1 MKTKF
6 IQMKLKYILI
16 FWVVL
21 LFSNSIRAQNYLNKI
36 TGLSSTTASVA
47 YSLRQLSTSYTGP
60 LVRIQVGSLFYDVYP
75 DATTY
80 NFSLSSKI
88 SAFISTYNA
97 AVSTASTNALSTI
110 ITAGSTNATVA
121 IWYDQSGNGIHVYS
135 SAATAK
141 IITLGSII
149 TMNGQP
155 TITFSAGSTLTSSV
169 TVNYSSQTQATINA
183 VAQNVNS
190 ASDWSGI
197 ISTGEYGGWGIAY
210 NPFTNHQVAYIGS
223 TPTSTYVYG
232 YYVDAG
238 GTQNASSMQLTT
250 TPSIITGVAD
260 KTARTSS
267 IYINSVLKNSNSTTF
282 GNIQNGTSDKIFI
295 GQRGALV
302 RNFIGNISETFIF
315 PKNLTAIEQSAL
327 ELSQAIFIPPSVE
340 ITSSATGSI
349 CPGTNVTFTA
359 TTVNIASPTFQWYL
373 NGVAITGA
381 IASTYSTT
389 TLTNNDKITVIA
401 TPPSAPAN
409 IVNGINLKA
418 NLDAGNSS
426 SYSGS
431 GTTWTDLTGN
441 GNKVTLTGTGYTNV
455 NGGGITFNT
464 SSTYGTQTFASP
476 PFNGDFTWSSIYKA
490 PPLNGNGWDRIYST
504 GSYTAFHVGHV
515 NGRPLFSFENWYP
528 GGAALNTSGEATLT
542 PGNYYMVTFVRSGN
556 TLSSYVQASP
566 YGTNGTASG
575 AVIPVSPI
583 TVGKGPDSEAWE
595 NGVMNVMLIYNYALS
610 QAEIV
615 QNVNF
620 YAYRFGYGLSGY
632 ISNSITTTVSLTTPV
647 ITVSGEACTSK
658 ATLTTPTGLS
668 SYAWYKD
675 NVLISGATS
684 NSYVPTSI
692 GEYQV
697 QVSNG
702 TCTAASLV
710 TTVYNCVVNVN
721 GKIIASSNV
730 NATAINSPEGGTN
743 FGTGKEISGKLAST
757 IGLTTTIGTIGY
769 SSAILGGVISPTN
782 AISASIGVIYSINA
796 NFATYS
802 STTIQSNITAGT
814 YTSTI
819 SGLTPSTTYYAKSFI
834 VNNAGTS
841 YGPIISF
848 TTSAAPIAFKTTR
861 GGGIHFYVVGET
873 LDLITSTSD
882 QNSSTPS
889 AWFQN
894 TSSAAENEA
903 GKTYSIVSGIRSF

>member
-1 MKTKF
+1 MKFKN
-6 IQMKLKYILI
+6 LLLLI
-16 FWVVL
+16 VVMIY
-21 LFSNSIRAQNYLNKI
+21 SNYVNAQNNLNKI

-47 YSLRQLSTSYTGP
+47 YSLRQLSTSYAGP
-60 LVRIQVGSLFYDVYP
+60 LVRIKVGSSFYDVYP
-75 DATTY
+75 DVATY
-80 NFSLSSKI
+80 NFSLNSKI
-88 SAFISTYNA
+88 SAAITIYNA
-97 AVSTASTNALSTI
+97 AVSAESTSALSSI
-110 ITAGSTNATVA
+110 ITSSVNATVA
-121 IWYDQSGNGIHVYS
+121 VWYDQSGNGVHVYS
-135 SAATAK
+135 SNANAK

-155 TITFSAGSTLTSSV
+155 TITFGTYSAGVNSAFTSSS
-169 TVNYSSQTQATINA
+169 TVNYNTQTVATINS
-183 VAQNVNS
+183 VAQNSNS
-190 ASDWSGI
+190 SSDYSGI
-197 ISTGEYGGWGIAY
+197 ISTGDNGGWGLSY
-210 NPFTNHQVAYIGS
+210 NPNTNTQQAYPYG
-223 TPTSTYVYG
+223 TTGAYLYG
-232 YYVDAG
+232 YFIDGSG
-238 GTQNASSMQLTT
+238 GLNASTMELTT
-250 TPSIITGVAD
+250 TPKIVTGLVN
-260 KTARTSS
+260 KTTQNSS
-267 IYINSVLKNSNSTTF
+267 IYSNSSLKNSNTSTTF
-282 GNIQNGTSDKIFI
+282 VGPGNGTNDKIYI
-295 GQRGALV
+295 GQRGNFSN
-302 RNFIGNISETFIF
+302 RNFVGNISEIFLF
-315 PKNLTAIEQSAL
+315 PKLLSASEQSAL
-327 ELSQAIFIPPSVE
+327 ESSQAIFLPPSVT
-340 ITSSATGSI
+340 ITSNPTGSI
-349 CPGTNVTFTA
+349 CPGATVTYTA
-359 TTVNIASPTFQWYL
+359 TTSNIASPSFQWYL

-401 TPPSAPAN
+401 TPSNAPTN
-409 IVNGINLKA
+409 IVNGPNLKA

-476 PFNGDFTWSSIYKA
+476 PFNSDFTWSSIYKA
-490 PPLNGNGWDRIYST
+490 PPIDGNGWDRIYST
-504 GSYTAFHVGHV
+504 GTYTAFHVGHV

-528 GGAALNTSGEATLT
+528 GAAALNTNAESTLT

-583 TVGKGPDSEAWE
+583 TIGKGPDSQAWE

-615 QNVNF
+615 QNVNY
-620 YAYRFGYGLSGY
+620 YASRFGYGLSGY
-632 ISNSITTTVSLTTPV
+632 ISNAITTTVSLTKP
-647 ITVSGEACTSK
+647 IISLSGEACTSK
-658 ATLTTPTGLS
+658 ATLTTPSGLS

-675 NVLISGATS
+675 NVLIPGVTS
-684 NSYVPTSI
+684 NSYVPTTI
-692 GEYQV
+692 GGYQV

-721 GKIIASSNV
+721 GKIVASSNL

-757 IGLTTTIGTIGY
+757 LGLTTTVGTIGT
-769 SSAILGGVISPTN
+769 STAILGGIISPTN
-782 AISASIGVIYSINA
+782 AITSSIGVLYSTNA
-796 NFATYS
+796 NFSTYS

-819 SGLTPSTTYYAKSFI
+819 SGLAPSTTYYAKSFI

-848 TTSAAPIAFKTTR
+848 TTSANPIALKTTHQK
-861 GGGIHFYVVGET
+861 GKHFFVVGGT
-873 LDLITSTSD
+873 LDLITSTSS
-882 QNSSTPS
+882 QNLSAPY

-894 TSSAAENEA
+894 TNSAEESIT
-903 GKTYSIVSGIRSF
+903 GETYSIVSVPTIRSS

>member
-6 IQMKLKYILI
+6 IQKKLKYILI
-16 FWVVL
+16 FGGVL
-21 LFSNSIRAQNYLNKI
+21 LFSNAIRAQNYLNKI

-60 LVRIQVGSLFYDVYP
+60 LVRIQVGSSFFDVYP

-88 SAFISTYNA
+88 SAPISTYNA

-110 ITAGSTNATVA
+110 ITAGTTNATVA
-121 IWYDQSGNGIHVYS
+121 IWYDQSGNGVHVYS
-135 SAATAK
+135 SSSTAK

-197 ISTGEYGGWGIAY
+197 ISTGENGGWGISY

-359 TTVNIASPTFQWYL
+359 TTVNIASPSFQWYL

-389 TLTNNDKITVIA
+389 TLTNNDKISVTA

-409 IVNGINLKA
+409 IVNGTNLKV

-431 GTTWTDLTGN
+431 GATWTDLTGN
-441 GNKVTLTGTGYTNV
+441 GNKVTLTGTGYTPV

-490 PPLNGNGWDRIYST
+490 PPLDGNGWDRIYST

-528 GGAALNTSGEATLT
+528 GGAALNTSGEVTLT

-556 TLSSYVQASP
+556 KLSSYVQASP

-575 AVIPVSPI
+575 AVIPVTPI
-583 TVGKGPDSEAWE
+583 TVGKGPDSQAWE

-620 YAYRFGYGLSGY
+620 YASRFGYGLSGY
-632 ISNSITTTVSLTTPV
+632 ISNAITTTISLTTPV
-647 ITVSGEACTSK
+647 ITLSGEACTNK

-684 NSYVPTSI
+684 NSYVPI
-692 GEYQV
+692 AMGAYQV

-702 TCTAASLV
+702 TCTAASLAA
-710 TTVYNCVVNVN
+710 TVYNCAVNVN
-721 GKIIASSNV
+721 GKIVAGSSANAS
-730 NATAINSPEGGTN
+730 AINSPEGGRN
-743 FGTGKEISGKLAST
+743 FGTGKDISGKLVST
-757 IGLTTTIGTIGY
+757 IGLTTTIGTIG
-769 SSAILGGVISPTN
+769 SSTAILGGVISPTT
-782 AISASIGVIYSINA
+782 AITPNIGVQYSTSASFSNYTN
-796 NFATYS
+796 
-802 STTIQSNITAGT
+802 TTIQSNVPAGT

-819 SGLTPSTTYYAKSFI
+819 SGLTPLTTYYAKSFI
-834 VNNAGTS
+834 VNQAGTS
-841 YGPIISF
+841 YGSVVSF
-848 TTSAAPIAFKTTR
+848 TTSAAP
-861 GGGIHFYVVGET
+861 
-873 LDLITSTSD
+873 
-882 QNSSTPS
+882 N
-889 AWFQN
+889 
-894 TSSAAENEA
+894 
-903 GKTYSIVSGIRSF
+903 

>member
-6 IQMKLKYILI
+6 IQKKLKYILI
-16 FWVVL
+16 FGGVL
-21 LFSNSIRAQNYLNKI
+21 LFSNAIRAQNYLNKI

-60 LVRIQVGSLFYDVYP
+60 LVRIQVGSSFFDVYP

-88 SAFISTYNA
+88 SAPISTYNA

-110 ITAGSTNATVA
+110 ITAGTTNATVA
-121 IWYDQSGNGIHVYS
+121 IWYDQSGNGVHVYS
-135 SAATAK
+135 SSSTAK

-197 ISTGEYGGWGIAY
+197 ISTGENGGWGISY

-359 TTVNIASPTFQWYL
+359 TTVNIASPSFQWYL

-389 TLTNNDKITVIA
+389 TLTNNDKISVTA

-409 IVNGINLKA
+409 IVNGTNLKV

-431 GTTWTDLTGN
+431 GATWTDLTGN
-441 GNKVTLTGTGYTNV
+441 GNKVTLTGTGYTPV

-490 PPLNGNGWDRIYST
+490 PPLDGNGWDRIYST

-528 GGAALNTSGEATLT
+528 GGAALNTSGEVTLT

-556 TLSSYVQASP
+556 KLSSYVQASP

-575 AVIPVSPI
+575 AVIPVTPI
-583 TVGKGPDSEAWE
+583 TVGKGPDSQAWE

-620 YAYRFGYGLSGY
+620 YASRFGYGLSGY
-632 ISNSITTTVSLTTPV
+632 ISNAITTTISLTTPV
-647 ITVSGEACTSK
+647 ITLSGEACTNK

-684 NSYVPTSI
+684 NSYVPI
-692 GEYQV
+692 AMGAYQV

-702 TCTAASLV
+702 TCTAASLAA
-710 TTVYNCVVNVN
+710 TVYNCAVNVN
-721 GKIIASSNV
+721 GKIVAGSSANAS
-730 NATAINSPEGGTN
+730 AINSPEGGRN
-743 FGTGKEISGKLAST
+743 FGTGKDISGKLVST
-757 IGLTTTIGTIGY
+757 IGLTTTIGTIG
-769 SSAILGGVISPTN
+769 SSTAILGGVISPTT
-782 AISASIGVIYSINA
+782 AITPNIGVQYSTNA
-796 NFATYS
+796 SFSNYTN
-802 STTIQSNITAGT
+802 TTIQSNVPAGT

-819 SGLTPSTTYYAKSFI
+819 SGLTPLTTYYAKSFI
-834 VNNAGTS
+834 VNQAGTS
-841 YGPIISF
+841 YGSVVSF
-848 TTSAAPIAFKTTR
+848 TTSAAP
-861 GGGIHFYVVGET
+861 
-873 LDLITSTSD
+873 
-882 QNSSTPS
+882 N
-889 AWFQN
+889 
-894 TSSAAENEA
+894 
-903 GKTYSIVSGIRSF
+903 

>member
-6 IQMKLKYILI
+6 IQKKLKYILI
-16 FWVVL
+16 FGGVL
-21 LFSNSIRAQNYLNKI
+21 LFSNAIRAQNYLNKI

-60 LVRIQVGSLFYDVYP
+60 LVRIQVGSSFFDVYP

-88 SAFISTYNA
+88 SAPISTYNA

-110 ITAGSTNATVA
+110 ITAGTTNATVA
-121 IWYDQSGNGIHVYS
+121 IWYDQSGNGVHVYS
-135 SAATAK
+135 SSSTAK

-197 ISTGEYGGWGIAY
+197 ISTGENGGWGISY

-359 TTVNIASPTFQWYL
+359 TTVNIASPSFQWYL

-389 TLTNNDKITVIA
+389 TLTNNDKISVTA

-409 IVNGINLKA
+409 IVNGTNLKV

-431 GTTWTDLTGN
+431 GATWTDLTGN
-441 GNKVTLTGTGYTNV
+441 GNKVTLTGTGYTPV

-490 PPLNGNGWDRIYST
+490 PPLDGNGWDRIYST

-528 GGAALNTSGEATLT
+528 GGAALNTSGEVTLT

-556 TLSSYVQASP
+556 KLSSYVQASP

-575 AVIPVSPI
+575 AVIPVTPI
-583 TVGKGPDSEAWE
+583 TVGKGPDSQAWE

-620 YAYRFGYGLSGY
+620 YASRFGYGLSGY
-632 ISNSITTTVSLTTPV
+632 ISNAITTTISLTTPV
-647 ITVSGEACTSK
+647 ITLSGEACTNK

-684 NSYVPTSI
+684 NSYVPI
-692 GEYQV
+692 AMGAYQV

-702 TCTAASLV
+702 TCTAASLAA
-710 TTVYNCVVNVN
+710 TVYNCAVNVN
-721 GKIIASSNV
+721 GKIVAGSSANAS
-730 NATAINSPEGGTN
+730 AINSPEGGTN
-743 FGTGKEISGKLAST
+743 FGTGKDISGKLVST
-757 IGLTTTIGTIGY
+757 IGLTTTIGTIG
-769 SSAILGGVISPTN
+769 SSTAILGGVISPTT
-782 AISASIGVIYSINA
+782 AITPNIGVQYSTSASFSNYTN
-796 NFATYS
+796 
-802 STTIQSNITAGT
+802 TTIQSNVPAGT

-819 SGLTPSTTYYAKSFI
+819 SGLTPLTTYYAKSFI
-834 VNNAGTS
+834 VNQAGTS
-841 YGPIISF
+841 YGSVVSF
-848 TTSAAPIAFKTTR
+848 TTSAAP
-861 GGGIHFYVVGET
+861 
-873 LDLITSTSD
+873 
-882 QNSSTPS
+882 N
-889 AWFQN
+889 
-894 TSSAAENEA
+894 
-903 GKTYSIVSGIRSF
+903 

>member
-6 IQMKLKYILI
+6 IQKKLKYILI
-16 FWVVL
+16 FGGVL
-21 LFSNSIRAQNYLNKI
+21 LFSNAIRAQNYLNKI

-60 LVRIQVGSLFYDVYP
+60 LVRIQVGSSFFDVYP

-88 SAFISTYNA
+88 SAPISTYNA

-110 ITAGSTNATVA
+110 ITAGTTNATVA
-121 IWYDQSGNGIHVYS
+121 IWYDQSGNGVHVYS
-135 SAATAK
+135 SSSTAK

-197 ISTGEYGGWGIAY
+197 ISTGEYGGWGISY
-210 NPFTNHQVAYIGS
+210 NPFTDRQQAYSSGV
-223 TPTSTYVYG
+223 PTGTYLYG

-359 TTVNIASPTFQWYL
+359 TTVNIASPSFQWYL

-389 TLTNNDKITVIA
+389 TLTNNDKISVTA

-409 IVNGINLKA
+409 IVNGTNLKV

-431 GTTWTDLTGN
+431 GATWTDLTGN
-441 GNKVTLTGTGYTNV
+441 GNKVTLTGTGYTPV

-490 PPLNGNGWDRIYST
+490 PPLDGNGWDRIYST

-528 GGAALNTSGEATLT
+528 GGAALNTSGEVTLT

-556 TLSSYVQASP
+556 KLSSYVQASP

-575 AVIPVSPI
+575 AVIPVTPI
-583 TVGKGPDSEAWE
+583 TVGKGPDSQAWE

-620 YAYRFGYGLSGY
+620 YASRFGYGLSGY
-632 ISNSITTTVSLTTPV
+632 ISNAITTTISLTTPV
-647 ITVSGEACTSK
+647 ITLSGEACTNK

-684 NSYVPTSI
+684 NSYVPI
-692 GEYQV
+692 AMGAYQV

-702 TCTAASLV
+702 TCTAASLAA
-710 TTVYNCVVNVN
+710 TVYNCAVNVN
-721 GKIIASSNV
+721 GKIVAGSSANAS
-730 NATAINSPEGGTN
+730 AINSPEGGTN
-743 FGTGKEISGKLAST
+743 FGTGKDISGKLVST
-757 IGLTTTIGTIGY
+757 VGLTTTIGTIG
-769 SSAILGGVISPTN
+769 SSTAILGGVISPTT
-782 AISASIGVIYSINA
+782 AITPNIGVQYSTNA
-796 NFATYS
+796 SFSNYTN
-802 STTIQSNITAGT
+802 TTIQSNVPAGT

-819 SGLTPSTTYYAKSFI
+819 SGLTPLTTYYAKSFI
-834 VNNAGTS
+834 VNQAGTS
-841 YGPIISF
+841 YGSVVSF
-848 TTSAAPIAFKTTR
+848 TTSAAP
-861 GGGIHFYVVGET
+861 
-873 LDLITSTSD
+873 
-882 QNSSTPS
+882 N
-889 AWFQN
+889 
-894 TSSAAENEA
+894 
-903 GKTYSIVSGIRSF
+903 

>member
-1 MKTKF
+1 MKFKN
-6 IQMKLKYILI
+6 LLLLI
-16 FWVVL
+16 VVMIY
-21 LFSNSIRAQNYLNKI
+21 SNYVNAQNNLNKI

-60 LVRIQVGSLFYDVYP
+60 LVRIKVGSSFYDVYP
-75 DATTY
+75 DVATY
-80 NFSLSSKI
+80 NFSLNSKI
-88 SAFISTYNA
+88 SAAITIYNA
-97 AVSTASTNALSTI
+97 AVSAESTSALSSI
-110 ITAGSTNATVA
+110 ITSSVNATVA
-121 IWYDQSGNGIHVYS
+121 VWYDQSGNGVHVYS
-135 SAATAK
+135 SNANAK

-155 TITFSAGSTLTSSV
+155 TITFGTYSAGVNSAFTSSS
-169 TVNYSSQTQATINA
+169 TVNYNTQTVATINS
-183 VAQNVNS
+183 VAQNSNS
-190 ASDWSGI
+190 SSDYSGI
-197 ISTGEYGGWGIAY
+197 ISTGDNGGWGLSY
-210 NPFTNHQVAYIGS
+210 NPNTNTQQAYPYG
-223 TPTSTYVYG
+223 TTGAYLYG
-232 YYVDAG
+232 YFIDGSG
-238 GTQNASSMQLTT
+238 GLNASTMELTT
-250 TPSIITGVAD
+250 TPKIVTGLVN
-260 KTARTSS
+260 KTTQNSS
-267 IYINSVLKNSNSTTF
+267 IYSNSSLKNSNTSTTF
-282 GNIQNGTSDKIFI
+282 VGPGNGTNDKIYI
-295 GQRGALV
+295 GQRGNFSN
-302 RNFIGNISETFIF
+302 RNFVGNISEIFLF
-315 PKNLTAIEQSAL
+315 PKLLSASEQSAL
-327 ELSQAIFIPPSVE
+327 ESSQAIFLPPSVT
-340 ITSSATGSI
+340 ITSNPTGSI
-349 CPGTNVTFTA
+349 CPGATVTYTA
-359 TTVNIASPTFQWYL
+359 TTSNIASPSFQWYL

-401 TPPSAPAN
+401 TPSNAPTN
-409 IVNGINLKA
+409 IVNGPNLKA

-476 PFNGDFTWSSIYKA
+476 PFNSDFTWSSIYKA
-490 PPLNGNGWDRIYST
+490 PPIDGNGWDRIYST
-504 GSYTAFHVGHV
+504 GTYTAFHVGHV

-528 GGAALNTSGEATLT
+528 GAAALNTNAESTLT

-583 TVGKGPDSEAWE
+583 TIGKGPDSQAWE

-615 QNVNF
+615 QNVNY
-620 YAYRFGYGLSGY
+620 YASRFGYGLSGY
-632 ISNSITTTVSLTTPV
+632 ISNAITTTVSLTKP
-647 ITVSGEACTSK
+647 IISLSGEACTSK
-658 ATLTTPTGLS
+658 ATLTTPSGLS

-675 NVLISGATS
+675 NVLIPGVTS
-684 NSYVPTSI
+684 NSYVPTTI
-692 GEYQV
+692 GGYQV

-721 GKIIASSNV
+721 GKIVASSNL

-757 IGLTTTIGTIGY
+757 LGLTTTVGTIGT
-769 SSAILGGVISPTN
+769 STAILGGIISPTN
-782 AISASIGVIYSINA
+782 AITSSIGVLYSTNA
-796 NFATYS
+796 NFSTYS

-819 SGLTPSTTYYAKSFI
+819 SGLAPSTTYYAKSFI

-848 TTSAAPIAFKTTR
+848 TTSANPIALKTTHQK
-861 GGGIHFYVVGET
+861 GKHFFVVGGT
-873 LDLITSTSD
+873 LDLITSTSS
-882 QNSSTPS
+882 QNLSAPY

-894 TSSAAENEA
+894 TNSAEESIT
-903 GKTYSIVSGIRSF
+903 GETYSIVSVPTIRSS

>member
-1 MKTKF
+1 MKFKN
-6 IQMKLKYILI
+6 LLLLI
-16 FWVVL
+16 VVMIY
-21 LFSNSIRAQNYLNKI
+21 SNYVNAQNNLNKI

-60 LVRIQVGSLFYDVYP
+60 LVRIKVGSSFYDVYP
-75 DATTY
+75 DVATY
-80 NFSLSSKI
+80 NFSLNSKI
-88 SAFISTYNA
+88 SAAITIYNA
-97 AVSTASTNALSTI
+97 AVSAESTSALSSI
-110 ITAGSTNATVA
+110 ITSSVNATVA
-121 IWYDQSGNGIHVYS
+121 VWYDQSGNGVHVYS
-135 SAATAK
+135 SNANAK

-155 TITFSAGSTLTSSV
+155 TITFGTYSSGVNSAFTSSS
-169 TVNYSSQTQATINA
+169 TVNYNTQTVATINS
-183 VAQNVNS
+183 VAQNSNS
-190 ASDWSGI
+190 SSDYSGI
-197 ISTGEYGGWGIAY
+197 ISTGDNGGWGLSY
-210 NPFTNHQVAYIGS
+210 NPNTNTQQAYPYG
-223 TPTSTYVYG
+223 TTGAYLYG
-232 YYVDAG
+232 YFIDGSG
-238 GTQNASSMQLTT
+238 GLNASTMELTT
-250 TPSIITGVAD
+250 TPKIVTGLVN
-260 KTARTSS
+260 KTTQNSS
-267 IYINSVLKNSNSTTF
+267 IYSNSSLKNSNTSTTF
-282 GNIQNGTSDKIFI
+282 VGPGNGTNDKIYI
-295 GQRGALV
+295 GQRGNFSN
-302 RNFIGNISETFIF
+302 RNFVGNISEIFLF
-315 PKNLTAIEQSAL
+315 PKLLSASEQSAL
-327 ELSQAIFIPPSVE
+327 ESSQAIFLPPSVT
-340 ITSSATGSI
+340 ITSNPTGSI
-349 CPGTNVTFTA
+349 CPGATVTYTA
-359 TTVNIASPTFQWYL
+359 TTSNIASPSFQWYL

-401 TPPSAPAN
+401 TPSNAPTN
-409 IVNGINLKA
+409 IVNGPNLKA

-476 PFNGDFTWSSIYKA
+476 PFNSDFTWSSIYKA
-490 PPLNGNGWDRIYST
+490 PPIDGNGWDRIYST
-504 GSYTAFHVGHV
+504 GTYTAFHVGHV

-528 GGAALNTSGEATLT
+528 GAAALNTNAESTLT

-583 TVGKGPDSEAWE
+583 TIGKGPDSQAWE

-615 QNVNF
+615 QNVNY
-620 YAYRFGYGLSGY
+620 YASRFGYGLSGY
-632 ISNSITTTVSLTTPV
+632 ISNAITTTVSLTKP
-647 ITVSGEACTSK
+647 IISLSGEACTSK
-658 ATLTTPTGLS
+658 ATLTTPSGLS

-675 NVLISGATS
+675 NVLIPGVTS
-684 NSYVPTSI
+684 NSYVPTTI
-692 GEYQV
+692 GGYQV

-721 GKIIASSNV
+721 GKIVASSNL

-757 IGLTTTIGTIGY
+757 LGLTTTVGTIGT
-769 SSAILGGVISPTN
+769 STAILGGIISPTN
-782 AISASIGVIYSINA
+782 AITSSIGVLYSTNA
-796 NFATYS
+796 NFSTYS

-819 SGLTPSTTYYAKSFI
+819 SGLAPSTTYYAKSFI

-848 TTSAAPIAFKTTR
+848 TTSANPIALKTTHQK
-861 GGGIHFYVVGET
+861 GKHFFVVGGT
-873 LDLITSTSD
+873 LDLITSTSS
-882 QNSSTPS
+882 QNLSAPY

-894 TSSAAENEA
+894 TNSAEESIT
-903 GKTYSIVSGIRSF
+903 GETYSIVSVPTIRSS

>member
-1 MKTKF
+1 MKFKN
-6 IQMKLKYILI
+6 LLLLI
-16 FWVVL
+16 VVMIY
-21 LFSNSIRAQNYLNKI
+21 SNYVNAQNNLNKI

-60 LVRIQVGSLFYDVYP
+60 LVRIKVGSSFYDVYP
-75 DATTY
+75 DVATY
-80 NFSLSSKI
+80 NFSLNSKI
-88 SAFISTYNA
+88 SAAITIYNA
-97 AVSTASTNALSTI
+97 AVSAESTSALSSI
-110 ITAGSTNATVA
+110 ITSSVNATVA
-121 IWYDQSGNGIHVYS
+121 VWYDQSGNGVHVYS
-135 SAATAK
+135 SNANAK

-155 TITFSAGSTLTSSV
+155 TITFGTYSAGVNSAFTSSS
-169 TVNYSSQTQATINA
+169 TVNYNTQTVATINS
-183 VAQNVNS
+183 VAQNSNS
-190 ASDWSGI
+190 SSDYSGI
-197 ISTGEYGGWGIAY
+197 ISTGDNGGWGLSY
-210 NPFTNHQVAYIGS
+210 NPNTNTQQAYPYG
-223 TPTSTYVYG
+223 TTGAYLYG
-232 YYVDAG
+232 YFIDGSG
-238 GTQNASSMQLTT
+238 GLNASTMELTT
-250 TPSIITGVAD
+250 TPKIVTGLVN
-260 KTARTSS
+260 KTTQNSS
-267 IYINSVLKNSNSTTF
+267 IYSNSSLKNSNTSTTF
-282 GNIQNGTSDKIFI
+282 VGPGNGTNDKIYI
-295 GQRGALV
+295 GQRGNFSN
-302 RNFIGNISETFIF
+302 RNFVGNISEIFLF
-315 PKNLTAIEQSAL
+315 PKLLSASEQSAL
-327 ELSQAIFIPPSVE
+327 ESSQAIFLPPSVT
-340 ITSSATGSI
+340 ITSNPTGSI
-349 CPGTNVTFTA
+349 CPGATVTYTA
-359 TTVNIASPTFQWYL
+359 TTSNIASPSFQWYL

-401 TPPSAPAN
+401 TPSNAPTN
-409 IVNGINLKA
+409 IVNGPNLKA

-476 PFNGDFTWSSIYKA
+476 PFNSDFTWSSIYKA
-490 PPLNGNGWDRIYST
+490 PPIDGNGWDRIYST
-504 GSYTAFHVGHV
+504 GTYTAFHVGHV

-528 GGAALNTSGEATLT
+528 GAAALNTNAESTLT

-583 TVGKGPDSEAWE
+583 TIGKGPDSQAWE

-615 QNVNF
+615 QNVNY
-620 YAYRFGYGLSGY
+620 YASRFGYGLSGY
-632 ISNSITTTVSLTTPV
+632 ISNAITTTVSLTKP
-647 ITVSGEACTSK
+647 IISLSGEACTSK
-658 ATLTTPTGLS
+658 ATLTTPSGLS

-675 NVLISGATS
+675 NVLIPGVTS
-684 NSYVPTSI
+684 NSYVPTTI
-692 GEYQV
+692 GGYQV

-721 GKIIASSNV
+721 GKIVASSNL

-757 IGLTTTIGTIGY
+757 LGLTTTVGTIGT
-769 SSAILGGVISPTN
+769 STAILGGIISPTN
-782 AISASIGVIYSINA
+782 AITSSIGVLYSTNA
-796 NFATYS
+796 NFSTYS

-819 SGLTPSTTYYAKSFI
+819 SGLAPSTTYYAKSFI

-848 TTSAAPIAFKTTR
+848 TTSANPIAFKTTHQK
-861 GGGIHFYVVGET
+861 GNHFFVVGGT
-873 LDLITSTSD
+873 LDLITSTSS
-882 QNSSTPS
+882 QNLSAPY

-894 TSSAAENEA
+894 TNSAEESIT
-903 GKTYSIVSGIRSF
+903 GETYSIVSVPTIRSS

>member
-6 IQMKLKYILI
+6 IQKKLKYILI
-16 FWVVL
+16 FGGVL
-21 LFSNSIRAQNYLNKI
+21 LFSNAIRAQNYLNKI

-60 LVRIQVGSLFYDVYP
+60 LVRIQVGSSFFDVYP

-88 SAFISTYNA
+88 SAPISTYNA

-110 ITAGSTNATVA
+110 ITAGTTNATVA
-121 IWYDQSGNGIHVYS
+121 IWYDQSGNGVHVYS
-135 SAATAK
+135 SSSTAK

-197 ISTGEYGGWGIAY
+197 ISTGENGGWGISY

-359 TTVNIASPTFQWYL
+359 TTVNIASPSFQWYL

-389 TLTNNDKITVIA
+389 TLTNNDKISVTA

-409 IVNGINLKA
+409 IVNGTNLKV

-431 GTTWTDLTGN
+431 GATWTDLTGN
-441 GNKVTLTGTGYTNV
+441 GNKVTLTGTGYTPV

-490 PPLNGNGWDRIYST
+490 PPLDGNGWDRIYST

-556 TLSSYVQASP
+556 KLSSYVQASP

-575 AVIPVSPI
+575 AVIPVTPI
-583 TVGKGPDSEAWE
+583 TVGKGPDSQAWE
-595 NGVMNVMLIYNYALS
+595 NGVMNVRLIYNYALS

-620 YAYRFGYGLSGY
+620 YASRFGYGLSGY
-632 ISNSITTTVSLTTPV
+632 ISNAITTTISLTTPV
-647 ITVSGEACTSK
+647 ITLSGEACTNK

-684 NSYVPTSI
+684 NSYVPI
-692 GEYQV
+692 AMGAYQV

-702 TCTAASLV
+702 TCTAASLAA
-710 TTVYNCVVNVN
+710 TVYNCAVNVN
-721 GKIIASSNV
+721 GKIVAGSSANAS
-730 NATAINSPEGGTN
+730 AINSPEGGRN
-743 FGTGKEISGKLAST
+743 FGTGKDISGKLVST
-757 IGLTTTIGTIGY
+757 IGLTTTIGTIG
-769 SSAILGGVISPTN
+769 SSTAILGGVISPTT
-782 AISASIGVIYSINA
+782 AITPNIGVQYSTSASFSNYTN
-796 NFATYS
+796 
-802 STTIQSNITAGT
+802 TTIQSNVPAGT

-819 SGLTPSTTYYAKSFI
+819 SGLTPLTTYYAKSFI
-834 VNNAGTS
+834 VNQAGTS
-841 YGPIISF
+841 YGSVVSF
-848 TTSAAPIAFKTTR
+848 TTSAAP
-861 GGGIHFYVVGET
+861 
-873 LDLITSTSD
+873 
-882 QNSSTPS
+882 N
-889 AWFQN
+889 
-894 TSSAAENEA
+894 
-903 GKTYSIVSGIRSF
+903 

>member
-6 IQMKLKYILI
+6 IQKKLKYILI
-16 FWVVL
+16 FGGVL
-21 LFSNSIRAQNYLNKI
+21 LFSNAIRAQNYLNKI

-60 LVRIQVGSLFYDVYP
+60 LVRIQVGSSFFDVYP

-88 SAFISTYNA
+88 SAPISTYNA

-110 ITAGSTNATVA
+110 ITAGTTNATVA
-121 IWYDQSGNGIHVYS
+121 IWYDQSGNGVHVYS
-135 SAATAK
+135 SSSTAK

-197 ISTGEYGGWGIAY
+197 ISTGESGGWGISY

-359 TTVNIASPTFQWYL
+359 TTVNIASPSFQWYL

-389 TLTNNDKITVIA
+389 TLTNNDKISVTA

-409 IVNGINLKA
+409 IVNGTNLKV

-431 GTTWTDLTGN
+431 GATWTDLTGN
-441 GNKVTLTGTGYTNV
+441 GNKVTLTGTGYTPV

-490 PPLNGNGWDRIYST
+490 PPLDGNGWDRIYST

-528 GGAALNTSGEATLT
+528 GGAALNTSGEVTLT

-556 TLSSYVQASP
+556 KLSSYVQASP

-575 AVIPVSPI
+575 AVIPVTPI
-583 TVGKGPDSEAWE
+583 TVGKGPDSQAWE

-620 YAYRFGYGLSGY
+620 YASRFGYGLSGY
-632 ISNSITTTVSLTTPV
+632 ISNAITTTISLTTPV
-647 ITVSGEACTSK
+647 ITLSGEACTNK

-684 NSYVPTSI
+684 NSYVPI
-692 GEYQV
+692 AMGAYQV

-702 TCTAASLV
+702 TCTAASLAA
-710 TTVYNCVVNVN
+710 TVYNCAVNVN
-721 GKIIASSNV
+721 GKIVAGSSANAS
-730 NATAINSPEGGTN
+730 AINSPEGGRN
-743 FGTGKEISGKLAST
+743 FGTGKDISGKLVST
-757 IGLTTTIGTIGY
+757 IGLTTTIGTIG
-769 SSAILGGVISPTN
+769 SSTAILGGVISPTT
-782 AISASIGVIYSINA
+782 AITPNIGVQYSTNA
-796 NFATYS
+796 SFSNYTN
-802 STTIQSNITAGT
+802 TTIQSNVPAGT

-819 SGLTPSTTYYAKSFI
+819 SGLTPLTTYYAKSFI
-834 VNNAGTS
+834 VNQAGTS
-841 YGPIISF
+841 YGSVVSF
-848 TTSAAPIAFKTTR
+848 TTSA
-861 GGGIHFYVVGET
+861 
-873 LDLITSTSD
+873 
-882 QNSSTPS
+882 TP
-889 AWFQN
+889 
-894 TSSAAENEA
+894 
-903 GKTYSIVSGIRSF
+903 

>member
-6 IQMKLKYILI
+6 IQKKLKYILI
-16 FWVVL
+16 FGGVL
-21 LFSNSIRAQNYLNKI
+21 LFSNAIRAQNYLNKI

-60 LVRIQVGSLFYDVYP
+60 LVRIQVGSSFFDVYP

-88 SAFISTYNA
+88 SAPISTYNA

-110 ITAGSTNATVA
+110 ITAGTTNATVA
-121 IWYDQSGNGIHVYS
+121 IWYDQSGNGVHVYS
-135 SAATAK
+135 SSSTAK

-197 ISTGEYGGWGIAY
+197 ISTGENGGWGISY

-359 TTVNIASPTFQWYL
+359 TTVNIASPSFQWYL

-389 TLTNNDKITVIA
+389 TLTNNDKISVTA

-409 IVNGINLKA
+409 IVNGTNLKV

-431 GTTWTDLTGN
+431 GATWTDLTGN
-441 GNKVTLTGTGYTNV
+441 GNKVTLTGTGYTPV

-490 PPLNGNGWDRIYST
+490 PPLDGNGWDRIYST

-528 GGAALNTSGEATLT
+528 GGAALNTSGEVTLT

-556 TLSSYVQASP
+556 KLSSYVQASP

-575 AVIPVSPI
+575 AVIPVTPI
-583 TVGKGPDSEAWE
+583 TVGKGPDSQAWE

-620 YAYRFGYGLSGY
+620 YASRFGYGLSGY
-632 ISNSITTTVSLTTPV
+632 ISNAITTTISLTTPV
-647 ITVSGEACTSK
+647 ITLSGEACTNK

-684 NSYVPTSI
+684 NSYVPI
-692 GEYQV
+692 AMGAYQV

-702 TCTAASLV
+702 TCTAASLAA
-710 TTVYNCVVNVN
+710 TVYNCAVNVN
-721 GKIIASSNV
+721 GKIVAGSSANAS
-730 NATAINSPEGGTN
+730 AINSPEGGTN
-743 FGTGKEISGKLAST
+743 FGTGKDTSGKLVST
-757 IGLTTTIGTIGY
+757 IGLTTTLGTIGA
-769 SSAILGGVISPTN
+769 STAVLGGVISPTN
-782 AISASIGVIYSINA
+782 AITTSIGVQYSTNA
-796 NFATYS
+796 SFSNYTN
-802 STTIQSNITAGT
+802 TTIQSNVPAGT

-819 SGLTPSTTYYAKSFI
+819 SGLTPLTTYYAKSFI
-834 VNNAGTS
+834 VNQAGTS
-841 YGPIISF
+841 YGSVVSF
-848 TTSAAPIAFKTTR
+848 TTSA
-861 GGGIHFYVVGET
+861 
-873 LDLITSTSD
+873 
-882 QNSSTPS
+882 TP
-889 AWFQN
+889 
-894 TSSAAENEA
+894 
-903 GKTYSIVSGIRSF
+903 